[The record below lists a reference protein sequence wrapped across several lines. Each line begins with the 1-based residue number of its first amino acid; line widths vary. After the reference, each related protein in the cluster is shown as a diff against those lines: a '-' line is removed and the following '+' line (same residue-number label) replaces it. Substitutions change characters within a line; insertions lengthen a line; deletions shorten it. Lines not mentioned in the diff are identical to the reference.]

1 LFPEVNFLGGVKME
15 NLKADVL
22 SGFEI
27 TPKSIIKSKH
37 SYICKTGKGMRVIQK
52 TNAEESSL
60 LAAHKIKGILEEKGY
75 PIYDKFYVSTQ
86 NLPYFSLDGEKYIM
100 TDFKDFTE
108 ADFSKADD
116 VKNIIR
122 AVARFHKLSK
132 NIQLSLSKNN
142 DVLKNYRK
150 SLANF
155 KSVKKSISSKGSFS
169 EFDVLFIKNYDYF
182 LRRASDALSI
192 LNEVA
197 GEDLSEN
204 EFFAVCHNNIK
215 EETAVRYKNN
225 MSLISF
231 ENMAFGLFVS
241 DFSDIINRYIRKHTP
256 PALSFDEIMDAY
268 LKINSLSDNNIRLL
282 LAILRFPSKY
292 IKICCDFYSKGMPFV
307 PNSVVNHLKSIISRK
322 SVYEEYTRDF

>member
-1 LFPEVNFLGGVKME
+1 ME
-15 NLKADVL
+15 NLKAEVL

-52 TNAEESSL
+52 TNVKESSL
-60 LAAHKIKGILEEKGY
+60 LAANKIKEILEEKGY
-75 PIYDKFYVSTQ
+75 PIYDRFYVSVQ
-86 NLPYFSLDGEKYIM
+86 NVPYFSLDGEKYIM

-116 VKNIIR
+116 VKNVIR
-122 AVARFHKLSK
+122 AAARFHKLSK
-132 NIQLSLSKNN
+132 DIRVSLDKNN
-142 DVLKNYRK
+142 DILKNYQK
-150 SLANF
+150 LLSNF

-182 LRRASDALSI
+182 LRKASNALFT
-192 LNEVA
+192 LNEIV
-197 GEDLSEN
+197 GESFSEN
-204 EFFAVCHNNIK
+204 EFLAVCHNNIK
-215 EETAVRYKNN
+215 EETSVRYKNN

-256 PALSFDEIMDAY
+256 PALSFDDIMDSY
-268 LKINSLSDNNIRLL
+268 VRINSLSDDNIRLL
-282 LAILRFPSKY
+282 RAILSFPSKY

-307 PNSVVNHLKSIISRK
+307 PNSVVNHLKSIISQK
-322 SVYEEYTRDF
+322 SIYEEYTK